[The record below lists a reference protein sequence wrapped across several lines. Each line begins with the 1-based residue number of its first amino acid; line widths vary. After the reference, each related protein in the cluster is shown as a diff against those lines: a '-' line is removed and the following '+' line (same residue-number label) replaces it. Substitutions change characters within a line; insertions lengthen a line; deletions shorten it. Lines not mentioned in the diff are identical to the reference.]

1 LLVPCGIGSHRLAEP
16 AARAAKAMVTAA
28 AKDGVALGAS
38 DSYRPY
44 AVQEREFKSRY
55 SSKPIAGRKTKTWNG
70 VTYWQKP
77 KTAMAATPG
86 TSNHGWGVAL
96 DLAQGDGNPADPKSL
111 WLNAKSLNWLAKNGP
126 TFGFWNSVKSEAW
139 HWAYFPGDDIP
150 PAVLEMERTGQVATT
165 TTSTPPPDA
174 QVPTGAD
181 DQAEFFRTL
190 AFSGEMILSSEG
202 TAVKAIQW
210 ALTEAGIPT
219 AIDGRFGPRTEA
231 AVKQFQ
237 TAKSLG
243 VDGRVGP
250 KTWAALGLPSAG

>member
-1 LLVPCGIGSHRLAEP
+1 
-16 AARAAKAMVTAA
+16 
-28 AKDGVALGAS
+28 
-38 DSYRPY
+38 
-44 AVQEREFKSRY
+44 
-55 SSKPIAGRKTKTWNG
+55 
-70 VTYWQKP
+70 
-77 KTAMAATPG
+77 
-86 TSNHGWGVAL
+86 
-96 DLAQGDGNPADPKSL
+96 
-111 WLNAKSLNWLAKNGP
+111 
-126 TFGFWNSVKSEAW
+126 
-139 HWAYFPGDDIP
+139 
-150 PAVLEMERTGQVATT
+150 VATT